1 MGKWMDGQTTRDSS
15 QHASDG
21 HRHADGAAAKLHID
35 TNEQNISEKTE
46 ISRGKLKI
54 IFLGKI

>member
-35 TNEQNISEKTE
+35 TNVQNI
-46 ISRGKLKI
+46 L
-54 IFLGKI
+54 